1 MVLIKIHCFNILIQ
15 ICNDTF
21 LTQKLHDLYKYEQ
34 HQNIMSRRIIE
45 NMIDEELTFIIVS
58 KQMEDRDVITN
69 LLFQYGYPLTFYR
82 ADLYKELNNDLFYL
96 FDNPSYPAIFIR
108 GKYIGNTQ
116 DLQYLLQADIEL
128 SSDGEM
134 TIEE

>member
-1 MVLIKIHCFNILIQ
+1 
-15 ICNDTF
+15 
-21 LTQKLHDLYKYEQ
+21 
-34 HQNIMSRRIIE
+34 MSRRIIE

-82 ADLYKELNNDLFYL
+82 ADLYKELNNDLFCL